1 VSSACALVPEIVADR
16 VQQQFVEC
24 AHLAIRRGVSTP
36 NANADTASGLAAA
49 VTGIHCAVTVLRTAI
64 PIASFPSIAAL
75 GWFPTVRL
83 LVHMKDL
90 TI

>member
-1 VSSACALVPEIVADR
+1 MGSACAFIPEIVADR
-16 VQQQFVEC
+16 VQQRFVEG

-49 VTGIHCAVTVLRTAI
+49 VTGIHCAVTVLRATV
-64 PIASFPSIAAL
+64 PVASFPSIAAL

>member
-1 VSSACALVPEIVADR
+1 VSSACGLIPEIVADR

-24 AHLAIRRGVSTP
+24 THLAIRRGVSTP

>member
-1 VSSACALVPEIVADR
+1 MDSARAFIPEIVADR
-16 VQQQFVEC
+16 IQQQFVEGT
-24 AHLAIRRGVSTP
+24 HLAIRRGVSTP
-36 NANADTASGLAAA
+36 NANADTASGLATA
-49 VTGIHCAVTVLRTAI
+49 VTGIHCAVTVLRATVTV
-64 PIASFPSIAAL
+64 ASFPSIAAL